1 MTQHVSCTTE
11 AGGIARLRLDRP
23 EKLNSLTAPMVAAL
37 RDAVEDLAA
46 DPAVRCVVL
55 EAAGRA
61 FCAGQDL
68 NERRPIL
75 DGVSIDLG
83 DTLEAGL
90 NRIVETIATMRKPVV
105 CAVQGTAAGAGANL
119 ALACDIVIAGRSAS
133 FVQSFTKLGL
143 IPDSGGTWVLPRLAG
158 RARARGMA
166 LLAEPVPAALA
177 AEWGLIWQCV
187 EDADLAA
194 TVHDVAAR
202 LASRFELGLALTKRA
217 LEASS
222 GNGLTEQLAL
232 EAQLQ
237 REAGASDS
245 YRAGLR
251 AFFKRAR

>member
-11 AGGIARLRLDRP
+11 AGGIARLRIDRP

-37 RDAVEDLAA
+37 RDAVERLAA

-55 EAAGRA
+55 EASGRA

-75 DGVSIDLG
+75 DGATIDLG
-83 DTLEAGL
+83 ETLEAGL
-90 NRIVETIATMRKPVV
+90 NRIVETISTMPKPVV

-143 IPDSGGTWVLPRLAG
+143 IPDSGGTWILPRLAG

-166 LLAEPVPAALA
+166 LLAEPVPAPLA
-177 AEWGLIWQCV
+177 ADWGLIWQCV
-187 EDADLAA
+187 EDEDLPARA
-194 TVHDVAAR
+194 HDVAVR
-202 LASRFELGLALTKRA
+202 LAGRSELGLALTKRA
-217 LEASS
+217 LEASA

-232 EAQLQ
+232 EVQLQ

-245 YRAGLR
+245 YRAGLS
-251 AFFKRAR
+251 AFFKRDR